1 MCVVY
6 AHFFLTLW
14 KHKNILQQK
23 MDWIWNKHCK
33 VEAQILLRMKKRSVR
48 QKKKSFGFSN
58 QIAVDLCIT
67 LRERISSYT
76 FLMKKNWHSR
86 TEWKECVCATYL
98 CRAPLCCISLAMGW
112 SCTVLSALSV
122 CARETER
129 DRERVFEG
137 G

>member
-1 MCVVY
+1 MEQALQSRSSNTVEDEETECETKEKKFW
-6 AHFFLTLW
+6 FFKPNSCGPLHYPQGENL
-14 KHKNILQQK
+14 
-23 MDWIWNKHCK
+23 
-33 VEAQILLRMKKRSVR
+33 
-48 QKKKSFGFSN
+48 
-58 QIAVDLCIT
+58 
-67 LRERISSYT
+67 
-76 FLMKKNWHSR
+76 KKNWHSR